1 MILKPLRESVR
12 EPREAPD
19 AHSQVEILALHV
31 ACGDVLGVTISGD
44 GTNDGPVGT
53 GTLDGRLR
61 KTPWPTSTHRGAE
74 RRRTHPRRAPVVHAH
89 IRTFGLRSTLEGSG
103 RPVAGIPP
111 PHGPADDTPVGERR
125 CPWRPGRREGHVSV
139 EQQHVNQ
146 RVLSTCRTRAGSP
159 AKIRTWA
166 AAHEAHVTTFHSAN
180 ARVRSAR

>member
-1 MILKPLRESVR
+1 M
-12 EPREAPD
+12 
-19 AHSQVEILALHV
+19 
-31 ACGDVLGVTISGD
+31 LGVTISGD

-61 KTPWPTSTHRGAE
+61 KTPWPSSTHHGAE

-89 IRTFGLRSTLEGSG
+89 IRTFGLRSTLEESG
-103 RPVAGIPP
+103 RPVAGMSP

-146 RVLSTCRTRAGSP
+146 RGNQPRVPVGIGLLVLPRVSIHIRQQPPPDVSFRRTFPLPVAPTRANVDGRP
-159 AKIRTWA
+159 PPVA
-166 AAHEAHVTTFHSAN
+166 AGKEDP
-180 ARVRSAR
+180 RP